1 MSVSFVRIRR
11 AQNNV
16 NNTIRGAV
24 IINYISFGYFSPSTD
39 TVAETLMTVYVFRVI
54 KCRIIKSRSMVVR
67 LTINT
72 YKYVLN
78 SHTDVRI
85 VNYYVSNRSTFLL
98 LFSRRILKII
108 LNYARVEL
116 RIVSEI
122 VFY

>member
-1 MSVSFVRIRR
+1 
-11 AQNNV
+11 
-16 NNTIRGAV
+16 
-24 IINYISFGYFSPSTD
+24 
-39 TVAETLMTVYVFRVI
+39 
-54 KCRIIKSRSMVVR
+54 MVVR